1 MTDRNEVC
9 VDFGWMAKQV
19 RTQRLSVS
27 EIARK
32 AGVCRHTVQK
42 MLSDPNQ
49 ANPRL
54 NTCRA
59 VLNSIEILV
68 CELEEARQEDT

>member
-1 MTDRNEVC
+1 MSNKNEVC
-9 VDFGWMAKQV
+9 VDFDWMAKQV

-27 EIARK
+27 EIARD

-42 MLSDPNQ
+42 MLSSPSA

-54 NTCRA
+54 STCIA
-59 VLNSIEILV
+59 VLSSIEKLV
-68 CELEEARQEDT
+68 CELETARQET